1 MEVRVDLAQILMSDT
16 RDAQIITL
24 RERNGPRTLQI
35 VIGNPEASAIH
46 RRVRGEP
53 PQRPLTHELLFN
65 VIEAMGGELE
75 KITISDLKDDTFY
88 ATLVIR
94 RGSELIEIDSRPSD
108 AIALGVAS
116 EVPLYVEDEVL
127 RAAAH

>member
-1 MEVRVDLAQILMSDT
+1 MEVRVDLAQILISDT
-16 RDAQIITL
+16 RESQIITL

-35 VIGNPEASAIH
+35 VIGGNEASAIH
-46 RRVRGEP
+46 RRVRGESP
-53 PQRPLTHELLFN
+53 PRPLTHELLFN

-75 KITISDLKDDTFY
+75 KIVISDLKDDTFF

-94 RGSELIEIDSRPSD
+94 RSTELIEIDSRPSD
-108 AIALGVAS
+108 AIALGIAG
-116 EVPLYVEDEVL
+116 EVPLYVSDEVL